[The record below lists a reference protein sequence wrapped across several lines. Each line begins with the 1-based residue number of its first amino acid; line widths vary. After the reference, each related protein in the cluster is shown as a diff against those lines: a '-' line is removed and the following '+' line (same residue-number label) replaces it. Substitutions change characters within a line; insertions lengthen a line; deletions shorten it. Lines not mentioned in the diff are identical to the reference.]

1 MSNPFASG
9 YVVRRASH
17 LLGKAFRETGQAM
30 DRVGIVTSE
39 TDFYKETFSRNR
51 PIMSLFDKVE
61 KKMFTI
67 DKMHQNS

>member
-1 MSNPFASG
+1 MSSNG
-9 YVVRRASH
+9 YVVRRATH

-51 PIMSLFDKVE
+51 PIMPLFDKVE
-61 KKMFTI
+61 KIMFTI
-67 DKMHQNS
+67 DKMHQN